1 MFHIL
6 KQENIENDEGLEISN
21 ARVKERLFTQKYK
34 FNFLRDFRVSDTI
47 VYAKFRG
54 LGILGNYFSLNTS
67 REGSD
72 QSKLCGEDVLAK
84 IFADIIVIFTSDKF
98 NSGELNGQIDWLELN
113 IAATHGIELVFIIKL
128 EGESIT
134 CVKIILEY

>member
-98 NSGELNGQIDWLELN
+98 NSGELNGQID
-113 IAATHGIELVFIIKL
+113 
-128 EGESIT
+128 
-134 CVKIILEY
+134 